1 MLQTYGSL
9 VYSNKSNASFNF
21 TEGID
26 ECVVKFAIIS
36 GYLFSDSY
44 VTTKIVLAIWSIA
57 FSRLIEHMGD
67 TEPKNINT
75 LIAIY
80 LNWGIKIQKKCEM
93 EHTKNILE
101 KGIKLL
107 KQFIAL
113 NNFREAKELIKFK
126 AAEEALTSIMVNNM
140 ANNMK
145 EALEFT
151 NELIEDQIENNLFER
166 SLQKK
171 NQKEDTKDQEE
182 DQVLK
187 KEVIVNIMYEVIK
200 VVLKENQE
208 KEVYEMIEAFLKF
221 FQKGKIVSC
230 FVETLKLIKILSS
243 M

>member
-1 MLQTYGSL
+1 
-9 VYSNKSNASFNF
+9 
-21 TEGID
+21 
-26 ECVVKFAIIS
+26 
-36 GYLFSDSY
+36 
-44 VTTKIVLAIWSIA
+44 
-57 FSRLIEHMGD
+57 MGD

-80 LNWGIKIQKKCEM
+80 LNWGIKIQKKCEI

-126 AAEEALTSIMVNNM
+126 AAEETLTSIMVNNM

-208 KEVYEMIEAFLKF
+208 KEVY
-221 FQKGKIVSC
+221 
-230 FVETLKLIKILSS
+230 
-243 M
+243 